1 MEHSI
6 FLFSFFFVFQT
17 VIYTIIYEIN
27 YFVKFLERFVISFR
41 NSSSRTDDRFVMPP
55 FLPFPINR
63 PIHRGG
69 GGGIDRLLSTSSF
82 VTAFK
87 WFWYLLV
94 ALPEKTPDICHRWL
108 NDHFTILFGYNLF
121 SSSSISNKVYLNFE
135 LRCLIDVRK

>member
-41 NSSSRTDDRFVMPP
+41 NSNSRTNDRFVTPS
-55 FLPFPINR
+55 FLPFPYKQAYSGEER
-63 PIHRGG
+63 
-69 GGGIDRLLSTSSF
+69 GGIDLLSTSSF

-94 ALPEKTPDICHRWL
+94 ALPEKTPDICHR
-108 NDHFTILFGYNLF
+108 
-121 SSSSISNKVYLNFE
+121 
-135 LRCLIDVRK
+135 